1 MLLKMLWNSGII
13 KWQFCKNKDKTRTN
27 QSMLKKESSKLK
39 DFWTYLKYQVPLG
52 PFSTDNDVCSH
63 LDLTFAENAKNKR
76 LHVEV
81 QYARVTSVTLNDTAT
96 AFHLKKQELN
106 NSQGCW

>member
-1 MLLKMLWNSGII
+1 MKQWNNKIAVL
-13 KWQFCKNKDKTRTN
+13 QEQRYNKNKSINAK
-27 QSMLKKESSKLK
+27 KKESSKLK